1 MNRKYISTLVRLMVC
16 TGLSLQCGLSFTG
29 CTLQENQVGE
39 SESTETQS
47 AQSLL
52 SDTEQLFDDR
62 DDDTG
67 FDESES
73 IKIQFNGDSGVCD
86 DSSVQILGGTVT
98 ITEGGV
104 YILSGVLNDGMIVVD
119 APDTDKV
126 QLVLNGVEITS
137 ASSAAIYVKA
147 CDKVFVTTGE
157 GTSNQ
162 LVNGGSYEAIDD
174 SNIDAVIF
182 SKSDLTLNGTGT
194 LIISGTAG
202 HGIVSKD
209 ELVITGGTYEITAG
223 EHGISGKDSLCI
235 ADGKMTITSGKDGLH
250 AENADDASLGSMYIS
265 GGTFDITAAD
275 DGLSSENV
283 MQIDAG
289 TFTLECTDD
298 ALHSVG
304 DLTINGGS
312 LTITAGDDGVHTD
325 SGLIINS
332 GTVTISDSYE
342 GLEGHT
348 VDITGG
354 EIQLTASDDGINA
367 AGGNDESGFGGIGGG
382 SDAFDSD
389 EEAFIRIS
397 GGTVYVNAL
406 GDGVD
411 SNGSLLISGGETYIS
426 GPENGGNGALDY
438 GTEASVTGGIFVA
451 TGSSQ
456 MAAGFSESSQQGTF
470 LTLVTA
476 QQAGCECTLTDAS
489 GNEIISW
496 TADHAFDSVLIST
509 PDLVLGESYTLIT
522 GSDEREITMDQ
533 LVVYMNGGSQGMG
546 DPGQGMG
553 GPGQSMGGPD
563 QSMGS
568 PGQDKVW

>member
-1 MNRKYISTLVRLMVC
+1 M
-16 TGLSLQCGLSFTG
+16 
-29 CTLQENQVGE
+29 QENQVGE

-235 ADGKMTITSGKDGLH
+235 A
-250 AENADDASLGSMYIS
+250 
-265 GGTFDITAAD
+265 
-275 DGLSSENV
+275 
-283 MQIDAG
+283 
-289 TFTLECTDD
+289 
-298 ALHSVG
+298 
-304 DLTINGGS
+304 
-312 LTITAGDDGVHTD
+312 
-325 SGLIINS
+325 NS
-332 GTVTISDSYE
+332 
-342 GLEGHT
+342 
-348 VDITGG
+348 
-354 EIQLTASDDGINA
+354 
-367 AGGNDESGFGGIGGG
+367 
-382 SDAFDSD
+382 
-389 EEAFIRIS
+389 
-397 GGTVYVNAL
+397 
-406 GDGVD
+406 
-411 SNGSLLISGGETYIS
+411 
-426 GPENGGNGALDY
+426 
-438 GTEASVTGGIFVA
+438 
-451 TGSSQ
+451 
-456 MAAGFSESSQQGTF
+456 
-470 LTLVTA
+470 
-476 QQAGCECTLTDAS
+476 
-489 GNEIISW
+489 
-496 TADHAFDSVLIST
+496 
-509 PDLVLGESYTLIT
+509 
-522 GSDEREITMDQ
+522 
-533 LVVYMNGGSQGMG
+533 
-546 DPGQGMG
+546 
-553 GPGQSMGGPD
+553 
-563 QSMGS
+563 
-568 PGQDKVW
+568 K